1 MNVIFSLMIITS
13 AGVSEAHTFNS
24 MKDCQAVSQ
33 KLKTESFCVEKK
45 PVNIEKEMTSM
56 VTLMRKMI
64 RIIEA
69 E

>member
-1 MNVIFSLMIITS
+1 MNTIFILMIITS

-33 KLKTESFCVEKK
+33 KLKTESFCIEKK

-64 RIIEA
+64 RIIES

>member
-1 MNVIFSLMIITS
+1 MNVVFALMIITS

-56 VTLMRKMI
+56 LTLMRKMV
-64 RIIEA
+64 RTLES

>member
-1 MNVIFSLMIITS
+1 MNTIFVLMIITS
-13 AGVSEAHTFNS
+13 AGVSEAHTFNN

-33 KLKTESFCVEKK
+33 KLKTESFCIEKK

-64 RIIEA
+64 RIIES

>member
-1 MNVIFSLMIITS
+1 MNTIFVLMIITS

-33 KLKTESFCVEKK
+33 KLKTESFCIEKK

-64 RIIEA
+64 RIIES

>member
-1 MNVIFSLMIITS
+1 MNVVFVLMIITS

-56 VTLMRKMI
+56 LTLMRKMV
-64 RIIEA
+64 RTLES

>member
-1 MNVIFSLMIITS
+1 MNVVFALMIITS
-13 AGVSEAHTFNS
+13 AGVSEAYTFNN

-56 VTLMRKMI
+56 LTLMRKMV
-64 RIIEA
+64 RTLES

>member
-1 MNVIFSLMIITS
+1 MNTIFALMIITS
-13 AGVSEAHTFNS
+13 AGISEAHTFNS

-33 KLKTESFCVEKK
+33 KLKTESFCIEKK

-64 RIIEA
+64 RIIES